1 MPLRTPTK
9 REIVERIVLHVLGRG
24 SPLSDFTT
32 ISNLRILLEEMVG
45 EEFLRLYA
53 GLAADF
59 REWFLQTATGENLD
73 RRLADYGVSR
83 PAAIAASGTV
93 LFTATVD
100 ATVPV
105 LVPRGT
111 RVRTQPAGAAPPLT
125 YSVVANPE
133 RVDGAWVIDYAGS
146 GVEAAIVADVAG
158 AAGNAPAGAIATLES
173 PIAGVLSVSNLKP
186 LAGGKD
192 AATDGEA
199 FEYFTAFLAAR
210 KTGSRSA
217 VLFDLLNYVDP
228 TGVRPVRSASIE
240 EWGGHTLLDAA
251 GRPVAL
257 KIHVDLIE
265 TATIQSIQD
274 LVDGTDVNLSA
285 GLRAAGVPT
294 AVVAAQRVE
303 FDVRATIDV
312 DRAYTAETVRSQV
325 VDVIFAHLA
334 RLPVGGVRL
343 SGEPQGQFILARL
356 VSDVQDVPG
365 VLRVTFE
372 RPTSDVAHSIGTKID
387 PGEISVSVAS
397 VT

>member
-45 EEFLRLYA
+45 EELLRLYA

-59 REWFLQTATGENLD
+59 RQWFLQTATGENLD

-83 PAAIAASGTV
+83 PGAVAASGTV
-93 LFTATVD
+93 LFSATVD
-100 ATVPV
+100 ASVPV
-105 LVPRGT
+105 VVPAGT
-111 RVRTQPAGAAPPLT
+111 RVRTQPVVGAPALT
-125 YSVVANPE
+125 YSVVANPA
-133 RVDGAWVIDYAGS
+133 RVDGAWLIDYAGS
-146 GVEAAIVADVAG
+146 GIEASVVADLPG
-158 AAGNAPAGAIATLES
+158 AAGNVPAGAIAALES
-173 PIAGVLSVSNLKP
+173 AIAGVQSVGNLKP

-192 AATDGEA
+192 TATDSEA

-217 VLFDLLNYVDP
+217 ILFDLLNYVDAS
-228 TGVRPVRSASIE
+228 GLRPVRSASIE
-240 EWGGHTLLDAA
+240 EWGGQTLLDAA

-257 KIHVDLIE
+257 KIYVDLVE
-265 TATIQSIQD
+265 TATIQAVQQ

-285 GLRAAGVPT
+285 GLRAAGVPA
-294 AVVAAQRVE
+294 AVVAALRVP

-325 VDVIFAHLA
+325 EDVIFAHLA

-372 RPTSDVAHSIGTKID
+372 RPTTDVSHSVGTKID